1 MSDAWT
7 RRLLHLNAEI
17 VEADARLAVALRDF
31 SGRTGAEDDLLAISR
46 QIRRDLTRLTL
57 LRRLRD
63 HHLQIV
69 RASA

>member
-7 RRLLHLNAEI
+7 QRLLHLNAEI
-17 VEADARLAVALRDF
+17 VEADANLAVALRGF
-31 SGRTGAEDDLLAISR
+31 SGRTGAEDDVTAISR

-63 HHLQIV
+63 HHLQTV
-69 RASA
+69 QVSV